1 MGIKAITGR
10 YVYTFIDAL
19 SMTEDFTDNLIA
31 TAITAPDEVN
41 GRSPFDISV
50 SVRNQG
56 ANTASNF
63 KLQLFKNGGTEAIAS
78 LEGGLL
84 APNAD
89 SVYTFHEVF
98 AINDP
103 DSCSYRVKIDFVA
116 DQDKSDNELTASVKK
131 LSVRRVNRIALP

>member
-1 MGIKAITGR
+1 MIRVVGEGQNWTSLGKKTIDEYCHGDTAVWGTVKTNLYAYKGKRVQMGIKAITGR

-50 SVRNQG
+50 SVRHQG

-78 LEGGLL
+78 LEGGL
-84 APNAD
+84 A
-89 SVYTFHEVF
+89 
-98 AINDP
+98 
-103 DSCSYRVKIDFVA
+103 CS
-116 DQDKSDNELTASVKK
+116 Q
-131 LSVRRVNRIALP
+131 RRFCLYLP

>member
-1 MGIKAITGR
+1 M
-10 YVYTFIDAL
+10 
-19 SMTEDFTDNLIA
+19 
-31 TAITAPDEVN
+31 
-41 GRSPFDISV
+41 
-50 SVRNQG
+50 
-56 ANTASNF
+56 
-63 KLQLFKNGGTEAIAS
+63 
-78 LEGGLL
+78 L